1 MRVRRRVFKAA
12 VVAGLLAATGVSLFH
27 LLVTEPVIERAIAV
41 EEQAARARGEPAHE
55 PIVSRRVQKVG
66 LVVGL
71 LVYGAIW
78 GVLFGV
84 MYELVERRRPGGSP
98 AWRGGLL
105 AAMVG
110 WSVAVFP
117 FLKYPA
123 NPPGVGDPET
133 IWYRQGLYVGFVGLS
148 LLGLAVTA
156 GLHRRLTR
164 HREPGWPAPAP
175 LALGLYVAY
184 AAAVYVLM
192 PANPDPMRMPP
203 GVVWGFRAASLVG
216 LVLFWTVLAGAFG
229 RLSRDWA

>member
-1 MRVRRRVFKAA
+1 MRVRRRVFRAA
-12 VVAGLLAATGVSLFH
+12 VAAGLLAATAASLFH
-27 LLVTEPVIERAIAV
+27 LLVTEPVIERAIAA

-66 LVVGL
+66 LVVGFL
-71 LVYGAIW
+71 LYGAVW

-84 MYELVERRRPGGSP
+84 VYWLIERRLPGGSP

-148 LLGLAVTA
+148 LLGLAVAA
-156 GLHRRLTR
+156 GVHRRLADP
-164 HREPGWPAPAP
+164 REPRWLAPAP
-175 LALGLYVAY
+175 LALALYGAY
-184 AAAVYVLM
+184 AVAVYVLM
-192 PANPDPMRMPP
+192 PSNPDPVRMPP
-203 GVVWGFRAASLVG
+203 GIVSGFRAASLVG

-229 RLSRDWA
+229 RFSRDSA